1 MEPVKTD
8 NPLDQDNETGSMERE
23 LSAFDKVATDT
34 QYEVGIVDAEEEKRL
49 KEDVREVVCPVYA
62 SVKLLRFLLPN
73 EAAVMAH
80 RILADAAG
88 LGMLLYDPDME
99 P

>member
-80 RILADAAG
+80 RILAAAAG